1 MAEPEPTQAW
11 LLDMDGGLVREG
23 VALPGAEDFIEGLRE
38 KDLPFLV
45 LTNTPVP
52 PWPQRW

>member
-11 LLDMDGGLVREG
+11 LLDRDGGLVREG